1 MRSTAT
7 GGKRWQEVRCRVS
20 LVASRSLVSGRDPC
34 AAVKAARGRMTER
47 SRLAGQS
54 HRHVLLRLPR
64 SEAMGG
70 RVEVI
75 EPR

>member
-7 GGKRWQEVRCRVS
+7 GGKKWQEVRCGVS
-20 LVASRSLVSGRDPC
+20 LVASRSLVSGRGSC
-34 AAVKAARGRMTER
+34 AAVKVARGRMAEGR
-47 SRLAGQS
+47 RLAGQS
-54 HRHVLLRLPR
+54 RRPVLLRLPR

>member
-1 MRSTAT
+1 VARSTMQSFA
-7 GGKRWQEVRCRVS
+7 GGIQ
-20 LVASRSLVSGRDPC
+20 VAGIWTRRGPC
-34 AAVKAARGRMTER
+34 AAVKAARGRMAER